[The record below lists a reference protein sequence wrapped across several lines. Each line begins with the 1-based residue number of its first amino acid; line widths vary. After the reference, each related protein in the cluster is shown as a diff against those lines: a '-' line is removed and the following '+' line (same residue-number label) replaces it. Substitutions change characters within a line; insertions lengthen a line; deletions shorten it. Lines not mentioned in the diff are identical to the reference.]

1 MSQQKS
7 LRKQLICFICLH
19 VTLPS
24 LGSEL
29 RFFAILKGV
38 VCQLNEGDEFGKL
51 ALVNN
56 ALR

>member
-1 MSQQKS
+1 M
-7 LRKQLICFICLH
+7 LRKYLICFIYLH
-19 VTLPS
+19 VKLTP

-29 RFFAILKGV
+29 RFSFAILKGV

>member
-1 MSQQKS
+1 MFY
-7 LRKQLICFICLH
+7 LFTCYTNC
-19 VTLPS
+19 V
-24 LGSEL
+24 GSEL
-29 RFFAILKGV
+29 IFFAILKGV

>member
-1 MSQQKS
+1 MFY
-7 LRKQLICFICLH
+7 LFTCYTNF
-19 VTLPS
+19 V
-24 LGSEL
+24 GSEL
-29 RFFAILKGV
+29 IFAILKGV

>member
-1 MSQQKS
+1 MPQQKR
-7 LRKQLICFICLH
+7 LRKYY
-19 VTLPS
+19 VTLTS

-29 RFFAILKGV
+29 GFFAILKGV